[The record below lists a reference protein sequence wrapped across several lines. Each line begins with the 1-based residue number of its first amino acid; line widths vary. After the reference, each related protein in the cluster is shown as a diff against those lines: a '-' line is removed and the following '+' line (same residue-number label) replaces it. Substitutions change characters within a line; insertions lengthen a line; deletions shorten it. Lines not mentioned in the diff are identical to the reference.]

1 MMKVKRIGV
10 TLTNNNKTIRF
21 ADFINYMISCNG
33 EINGFENGE
42 RSFLFHED
50 DDFFSGVVLTFKD
63 QRRDCRARFQDGQFT
78 IHTSDILNDDKL
90 IDFNFFAIKKSTMK
104 GLYDY
109 YHNSCSVWVLFAL
122 MRNKFRLLKADKVAG
137 YIQANLALGRDKAEN
152 KAKKIYSG
160 RFSTQIL
167 IDDRDI
173 PTVLA
178 EYAKVKKIEMSFDAQ
193 QFAMGHA
200 VALQRSSREVKL
212 AFNIVDTEQSNIAR
226 LTQGVVELAANA
238 GFKKG
243 SASTVDSGDVERTIS
258 LLNCPKFLGECDFD
272 NVAHRIDGL
281 TVDNFHE
288 NAILTELKNEIN
300 EGEYRVLFN

>member
-1 MMKVKRIGV
+1 MKVRRIGIS
-10 TLTNNNKTIRF
+10 LTNKNKTIRF
-21 ADFINYMISCNG
+21 SDFINYMLAASG
-33 EINGFENGE
+33 ERAGFENGE
-42 RSFLFHED
+42 RFFLFHED
-50 DDFFSGVVLTFKD
+50 ESFFSGVVLTFKD
-63 QRRDCRARFQDGQFT
+63 QRRDCRARFQNGQFT
-78 IHTSDILNDDKL
+78 IHTADILNDEKL
-90 IDFNFFAIKKSTMK
+90 IDFNFFVIKKSTMK

-109 YHNSCSVWVLFAL
+109 YHNSCSIWVLYAL
-122 MRNKFRLLKADKVAG
+122 MRNKFRLLKADKVSE
-137 YIQANLALGRDKAEN
+137 YVQNNLALGREKAEN

-193 QFAMGHA
+193 QFAIGHA
-200 VALQRSSREVKL
+200 VALQRSSREVKV
-212 AFNIVDTEQSNIAR
+212 AFNIVDSEQSNIAR
-226 LTQGVVELAANA
+226 LTQGVVELAGNV

-243 SASTVDSGDVERTIS
+243 SASTVDNDDVERTIS

-281 TVDNFHE
+281 TVGNFHE
-288 NAILTELKNEIN
+288 NAILTELKNEIE

>member
-1 MMKVKRIGV
+1 M
-10 TLTNNNKTIRF
+10 
-21 ADFINYMISCNG
+21 
-33 EINGFENGE
+33 
-42 RSFLFHED
+42 
-50 DDFFSGVVLTFKD
+50 
-63 QRRDCRARFQDGQFT
+63 
-78 IHTSDILNDDKL
+78 
-90 IDFNFFAIKKSTMK
+90 
-104 GLYDY
+104 
-109 YHNSCSVWVLFAL
+109 
-122 MRNKFRLLKADKVAG
+122 
-137 YIQANLALGRDKAEN
+137 
-152 KAKKIYSG
+152 
-160 RFSTQIL
+160 